1 LADLGSAVALAS
13 SLPNRPFA
21 VRDELRVSSVLT
33 TQERNEV
40 SPASTIPNIA
50 QRVLLVASAG
60 GHWIELHRLRDAFVG
75 ADCQFVSTC
84 AGMTPPLGT
93 RDVLEIGDL
102 ARDSATGALPT
113 IRRLV
118 DIMRAFSP
126 DLVISTGA
134 APGALALL
142 VAKVFGART
151 IWIDSI
157 ANSDTLSLSGRIVRP
172 VADIRITQ
180 WAHLA
185 EQNRSLRYFGQVL

>member
-1 LADLGSAVALAS
+1 M
-13 SLPNRPFA
+13 
-21 VRDELRVSSVLT
+21 
-33 TQERNEV
+33 
-40 SPASTIPNIA
+40 
-50 QRVLLVASAG
+50 LLVASAG
-60 GHWIELHRLRDAFVG
+60 GHWIELDRLRDAFVG

-93 RDVLEIGDL
+93 RDVLEIGDV
-102 ARDSATGALPT
+102 ARDSAIGALPT

-118 DIMRAFSP
+118 QIMRAFSP
-126 DLVISTGA
+126 DLVVSTGA

-157 ANSDTLSLSGRIVRP
+157 ANSDTLSLSGQLVRP
-172 VADIRITQ
+172 VADVRITQ

-185 EQNRSLRYFGQVL
+185 ERNRSLRYLGQVL